1 MYLHER
7 TWHSIEIDLSMRY
20 SSAREKVVAGVA
32 LGVIEQL
39 GPGKSTDG
47 PEQEVSGV
55 AAEDPV
61 VGSLLFVPVAAP
73 ARVGHGVEEVVAGDP
88 GRGAEGSRVDGLVA
102 GEESGVAVAACSYS
116 TSDSTS
122 SSLRCGDTKGH
133 CNESEE
139 AHGDF
144 HVECE
149 VLLGE
154 CKDDD
159 FLVGW

>member
-1 MYLHER
+1 MNC
-7 TWHSIEIDLSMRY
+7 TSIELSTRY
-20 SSAREKVVAGVA
+20 LSAREEVVAGVA

-39 GPGKSTDG
+39 GPGKATHG

-55 AAEDPV
+55 AAKDPV

-73 ARVGHGVEEVVAGDP
+73 ARVGHGVEEVVPGDP
-88 GRGAEGSRVDGLVA
+88 SSGAEGSRVDGLVA
-102 GEESGVAVAACSYS
+102 GEESRVAVATVSHS

-122 SSLRCGDTKGH
+122 PSLRCGDTKGH

-149 VLLGE
+149 VFGE
-154 CKDDD
+154 YKDDD